1 MLVVGRSL
9 CQPSGAFNFSSLCCP
24 ADAGAAAGVPLFDT
38 TTGAEPQPFATTAA
52 INTAQ
57 VFRKLDWSMINDRLL
72 QIIRKKIKRPALVL
86 VSDLRRRVRS
96 SAQSKTSEACHS
108 WNQTKSGPI
117 HR

>member
-1 MLVVGRSL
+1 MLVLGRSL

-72 QIIRKKIKRPALVL
+72 QITRKKLSALRQA
-86 VSDLRRRVRS
+86 SYGTRED
-96 SAQSKTSEACHS
+96 AF
-108 WNQTKSGPI
+108 N
-117 HR
+117 HRLKV